1 MYHSLKNFKPLGCL
15 GRILNCEEFTK
26 ECAMAEQPST
36 QSLMKI
42 VEEIVFAPIFSNAY
56 RPGEDVDIYNSIGE
70 LLYNIAQITQSNN
83 FMILYCLSTI
93 AFFIKQWFYITR
105 EKNCINQACKYA
117 TRDVK
122 IESLDENGTPAAKLE
137 SLDENEF
144 LNTGKRRKEV
154 IFKFN
159 FSRINDAI
167 CQNAIFKH
175 HWSEFTEALVHSD
188 DNDTP
193 VQNSHPAAFFFNED
207 TIILPNYRAA
217 SYTATPNYLTG
228 FGILGTFLGLAG
240 GIYLASAGLSG
251 GFDADNTEKLRTALN
266 QLLSGAGLAF
276 MTSIVGLAC
285 SLLFAIREKYIIRE
299 LQKNLGDFVN
309 ALDERVHLITAEDVS
324 RQQFALQEEQRDLQE
339 EQRDLMQAF
348 VDHVGQNISDAINGI
363 FSKDMRP
370 LMEKMVSELC
380 SLRAERAT
388 ESQEVIS
395 NLTKDL
401 ADKIHSAAGK
411 EMDAFSAAF
420 AEMHSTLVPLLE
432 EYKESQGRG
441 LEASKAL
448 NETLQ
453 QIVNVHSSLHS
464 CIQRIESSTSVF
476 EEATAQTQRAIQAAT
491 EHTASAIEEFKS
503 CHSVITEEKSQQEL
517 HFEQQMLTI
526 KEHSATFLT
535 AWKESLIALDAQKK
549 HMEDSLDK
557 HTSSTHEHYEMVKN
571 QQYALEQLWKQYAE
585 RFENID
591 TALQNTFITLTEGLG
606 AYSKSTKDYIA
617 GLDEHL
623 ERAAAHLYSVVK
635 GLKEAVE
642 EWQDIREGMDAT
654 NASTEEKARD

>member
-1 MYHSLKNFKPLGCL
+1 M
-15 GRILNCEEFTK
+15 
-26 ECAMAEQPST
+26 Q
-36 QSLMKI
+36 
-42 VEEIVFAPIFSNAY
+42 
-56 RPGEDVDIYNSIGE
+56 IYNLFGE
-70 LLYNIAQITQSNN
+70 LLYFIAQITQSKC
-83 FMILYCLSTI
+83 FMILYCLGTI
-93 AFFIKQWFYITR
+93 AYFIKQRICIDR
-105 EKNCINQACKYA
+105 EKNCIIQACKDA
-117 TRDVK
+117 TRDV
-122 IESLDENGTPAAKLE
+122 KLE
-137 SLDENEF
+137 SLDENGAPAAGLESLDENKF
-144 LNTGKRRKEV
+144 PNAEKRRNE
-154 IFKFN
+154 IFFKYN
-159 FSRINDAI
+159 FSRINNAI

-175 HWSEFTEALVHSD
+175 HWSEFTESLVHSD
-188 DNDTP
+188 DNDNP

-207 TIILPNYRAA
+207 TIILPNYSAA

-285 SLLFAIREKYIIRE
+285 SLFFAFREKHTVRA
-299 LQKNLGDFVN
+299 LQQHLGDFVN

-324 RQQFALQEEQRDLQE
+324 RKQLALQEKQRDLQA
-339 EQRDLMQAF
+339 EQRDLMQTF
-348 VDHVGQNISDAINGI
+348 VDHVGQNISEAINGM
-363 FSKDMRP
+363 FSKEMQP

-380 SLRAERAT
+380 SLRSDRAT

-395 NLTKDL
+395 NLTKEL

-411 EMDAFSAAF
+411 EMDAFSSAF

-441 LEASKAL
+441 LEANKAL

-453 QIVNVHSSLHS
+453 QLVNVHSSLHS

-476 EEATAQTQRAIQAAT
+476 EEATTQTQRAIQATT

-503 CHSVITEEKSQQEL
+503 CHSVIAEERSQQEL
-517 HFEQQMLTI
+517 RFEQQMLTI
-526 KEHSATFLT
+526 KEHSATFLN
-535 AWKESLIALDAQKK
+535 AWNESLVALDAQKK

-571 QQYALEQLWKQYAE
+571 QQYALEQLWKRYAE

-617 GLDEHL
+617 GLDDHL
-623 ERAAAHLYSVVK
+623 ERAATHLHSVVR

-642 EWQDIREGMDAT
+642 EWQEMREDMDAT
-654 NASTEEKARD
+654 NASTEEKARG

>member
-1 MYHSLKNFKPLGCL
+1 M
-15 GRILNCEEFTK
+15 
-26 ECAMAEQPST
+26 
-36 QSLMKI
+36 
-42 VEEIVFAPIFSNAY
+42 
-56 RPGEDVDIYNSIGE
+56 DIYNFMRDIS
-70 LLYNIAQITQSNN
+70 LLTQNQY
-83 FMILYCLSTI
+83 FTVIYCLGTFAI
-93 AFFIKQWFYITR
+93 FIYLCCRKFEEGKRIV
-105 EKNCINQACKYA
+105 QACNEA
-117 TRDVK
+117 TRA
-122 IESLDENGTPAAKLE
+122 IEFESQDENVASAEGLE
-137 SLDENEF
+137 TQNDNAF
-144 LNTGKRRKEV
+144 PNAGKRRNE
-154 IFKFN
+154 IAFKYN
-159 FSRINDAI
+159 FSSINDAI

-175 HWSEFTEALVHSD
+175 YWSEFTESLVHSN
-188 DNDTP
+188 DNNTP
-193 VQNSHPAAFFFNED
+193 VRNSHSAAFFFNED
-207 TIILPNYRAA
+207 TIILPNYSAA
-217 SYTATPNYLTG
+217 TYIASPNYLTG
-228 FGILGTFLGLAG
+228 LGILGTFIGLAG

-276 MTSIVGLAC
+276 MTSIVGLIC
-285 SLLFAIREKYIIRE
+285 SLIFAVCEKRTFRA
-299 LQKNLGDFVN
+299 LQKHLGDFVN
-309 ALDERVHLITAEDVS
+309 ALDARVHLITAEDIS
-324 RQQFALQEEQRDLQE
+324 RQQLALQE
-339 EQRDLMQAF
+339 EQRDLMQSF
-348 VDHVGQNISDAINGI
+348 VDDVGQNISEAINGM
-363 FSKDMRP
+363 FSNGMQP
-370 LMEKMVSELC
+370 LLEKMVSELC
-380 SLRAERAT
+380 SLRSDRAT

-395 NLTKDL
+395 NLTKEL

-453 QIVNVHSSLHS
+453 QLVNVHSSLHS

-476 EEATAQTQRAIQAAT
+476 EEATTQTQRAIQAAT

-503 CHSVITEEKSQQEL
+503 CHSVIAEERSQQEL
-517 HFEQQMLTI
+517 RFEQQMLTI
-526 KEHSATFLT
+526 QEHSAIFLN
-535 AWKESLIALDAQKK
+535 AWKESLVALDAQKK

-571 QQYALEQLWKQYAE
+571 QQYALEQLWKRYAE

-591 TALQNTFITLTEGLG
+591 TALQNTFITLTDGLG

-617 GLDEHL
+617 GLDDHL
-623 ERAAAHLYSVVK
+623 ERAAAHLYSVVR

-654 NASTEEKARD
+654 NASTEEKTRG

>member
-1 MYHSLKNFKPLGCL
+1 MGIYNLLSELAHYAAQLTQSQYFTFIYCL
-15 GRILNCEEFTK
+15 GTFI
-26 ECAMAEQPST
+26 
-36 QSLMKI
+36 
-42 VEEIVFAPIFSNAY
+42 
-56 RPGEDVDIYNSIGE
+56 
-70 LLYNIAQITQSNN
+70 
-83 FMILYCLSTI
+83 
-93 AFFIKQWFYITR
+93 FFIIQLFCIDR
-105 EKNCINQACKYA
+105 EKTCIIQACKDA
-117 TRDVK
+117 TRDV
-122 IESLDENGTPAAKLE
+122 KLE
-137 SLDENEF
+137 SLDENGSPAVEVESQTENEF
-144 LNTGKRRKEV
+144 PNTGKRRKEI
-154 IFKFN
+154 IFKYN
-159 FSRINDAI
+159 FSSINDAI
-167 CQNAIFKH
+167 CQNDIFKH
-175 HWSEFTEALVHSD
+175 HWSEFTESLVHSN
-188 DNDTP
+188 DNNTP
-193 VQNSHPAAFFFNED
+193 VRNSHSAAFFFNED
-207 TIILPNYRAA
+207 TIILPNYSAA
-217 SYTATPNYLTG
+217 TYTASPNYLTG

-285 SLLFAIREKYIIRE
+285 SLIFAFREKYIVRD
-299 LQKNLGDFVN
+299 LQKHLGDFVN
-309 ALDERVHLITAEDVS
+309 ALDERVHLITAEDIS
-324 RQQFALQEEQRDLQE
+324 RQQLALQE
-339 EQRDLMQAF
+339 EQRDLMQSF
-348 VDHVGQNISDAINGI
+348 VDDVGHNISEAINGM
-363 FSKDMRP
+363 FSNGMQP

-380 SLRAERAT
+380 SLRSDRAT

-395 NLTKDL
+395 NLTKEL

-411 EMDAFSAAF
+411 EMDAFSSAF

-453 QIVNVHSSLHS
+453 QLVTVHSSLHS

-476 EEATAQTQRAIQAAT
+476 EEATTQTQRAIQAAT

-503 CHSVITEEKSQQEL
+503 CHSVIAEERSQQEL
-517 HFEQQMLTI
+517 RFEQQMLTI
-526 KEHSATFLT
+526 QEHSATFLN
-535 AWKESLIALDAQKK
+535 AWKESLVALDAQKK

-571 QQYALEQLWKQYAE
+571 QQYALEQLWKRYAE

-591 TALQNTFITLTEGLG
+591 TALQNTFVTLTEGLG

-617 GLDEHL
+617 GLDDHL
-623 ERAAAHLYSVVK
+623 ERAATHLHSVVR

-642 EWQDIREGMDAT
+642 EWQEMREDMDAT
-654 NASTEEKARD
+654 SASTEEKARG

>member
-1 MYHSLKNFKPLGCL
+1 MGIYNLLSELAHYAAQLTQSQYFTFIYCL
-15 GRILNCEEFTK
+15 GTFI
-26 ECAMAEQPST
+26 
-36 QSLMKI
+36 
-42 VEEIVFAPIFSNAY
+42 
-56 RPGEDVDIYNSIGE
+56 
-70 LLYNIAQITQSNN
+70 
-83 FMILYCLSTI
+83 
-93 AFFIKQWFYITR
+93 FFIIQLFCIDR
-105 EKNCINQACKYA
+105 EKTCIIQACKDA
-117 TRDVK
+117 TRDV
-122 IESLDENGTPAAKLE
+122 KLE
-137 SLDENEF
+137 SLDENGSPAVEVESQTENEF
-144 LNTGKRRKEV
+144 PNTGKRRKEI
-154 IFKFN
+154 IFKYN
-159 FSRINDAI
+159 FSSINDAI
-167 CQNAIFKH
+167 CQNDIFKH
-175 HWSEFTEALVHSD
+175 HWSEFTESLVHSN
-188 DNDTP
+188 DNNTP
-193 VQNSHPAAFFFNED
+193 VRNSHSAAFFFNED
-207 TIILPNYRAA
+207 TIILPNYSAA
-217 SYTATPNYLTG
+217 TYTASPNYLTG

-285 SLLFAIREKYIIRE
+285 SLIFAFREKYIVRD
-299 LQKNLGDFVN
+299 LQKHLGDFVN
-309 ALDERVHLITAEDVS
+309 ALDERVHLITAEDIS
-324 RQQFALQEEQRDLQE
+324 RQQLALQE
-339 EQRDLMQAF
+339 EQRDLMQSF
-348 VDHVGQNISDAINGI
+348 VDDVGHNISEAINGM
-363 FSKDMRP
+363 FSNGMQP

-380 SLRAERAT
+380 SLRSDRAT

-395 NLTKDL
+395 NLTKEL

-411 EMDAFSAAF
+411 EMDAFSSAF

-453 QIVNVHSSLHS
+453 QLVTVHSSLHS

-476 EEATAQTQRAIQAAT
+476 EEATTQTQRAIQAAT

-503 CHSVITEEKSQQEL
+503 CHSVIADERSQQEL
-517 HFEQQMLTI
+517 RFEQQMLTI
-526 KEHSATFLT
+526 QEHSATFLN
-535 AWKESLIALDAQKK
+535 AWKESLVALDAQKK

-571 QQYALEQLWKQYAE
+571 QQYALEQLWKRYAE

-591 TALQNTFITLTEGLG
+591 TALQNTFVTLTEGLG

-617 GLDEHL
+617 GLDDHL
-623 ERAAAHLYSVVK
+623 ERAATHLHSVVR

-642 EWQDIREGMDAT
+642 EWQEMREDMDAT
-654 NASTEEKARD
+654 NASTEEKARG

>member
-1 MYHSLKNFKPLGCL
+1 MGIYNLLSELAHYAAQLTQSQYFTFIYCL
-15 GRILNCEEFTK
+15 GTFI
-26 ECAMAEQPST
+26 
-36 QSLMKI
+36 
-42 VEEIVFAPIFSNAY
+42 
-56 RPGEDVDIYNSIGE
+56 
-70 LLYNIAQITQSNN
+70 
-83 FMILYCLSTI
+83 
-93 AFFIKQWFYITR
+93 FFIIQLFCIDR
-105 EKNCINQACKYA
+105 EKTCIIQACKDA
-117 TRDVK
+117 TRDV
-122 IESLDENGTPAAKLE
+122 KLE
-137 SLDENEF
+137 SLDENGSPAVEVESQTKNEF
-144 LNTGKRRKEV
+144 PNAGKRRKEI
-154 IFKFN
+154 IFKYN
-159 FSRINDAI
+159 FSSINDAI
-167 CQNAIFKH
+167 CQNDIFKH
-175 HWSEFTEALVHSD
+175 HWSEFTESLVHSN
-188 DNDTP
+188 DNNTP
-193 VQNSHPAAFFFNED
+193 VRNSHSAAFFFNED
-207 TIILPNYRAA
+207 TIILPNYSAA
-217 SYTATPNYLTG
+217 TYTASPNYLTG

-285 SLLFAIREKYIIRE
+285 SLIFAFREKYIVRD
-299 LQKNLGDFVN
+299 LQKHLGDFVN
-309 ALDERVHLITAEDVS
+309 ALDERVHLITAEDIS
-324 RQQFALQEEQRDLQE
+324 RQQLALQE
-339 EQRDLMQAF
+339 EQRDLMQSF
-348 VDHVGQNISDAINGI
+348 VDDVGHNISEAINGM
-363 FSKDMRP
+363 FSNGMQP

-380 SLRAERAT
+380 SLRSDRAT

-395 NLTKDL
+395 NLTKEL

-411 EMDAFSAAF
+411 EMDAFSSAF

-453 QIVNVHSSLHS
+453 QLVTVHSSLHS

-476 EEATAQTQRAIQAAT
+476 EEATTQTQRAIQAAT

-503 CHSVITEEKSQQEL
+503 CHSVIAEERSQQEL
-517 HFEQQMLTI
+517 RFEQQMLTI
-526 KEHSATFLT
+526 QEHSATFLN
-535 AWKESLIALDAQKK
+535 AWKESLVALDAQKK

-571 QQYALEQLWKQYAE
+571 QQYALEQLWKRYAE

-617 GLDEHL
+617 GLDDHL
-623 ERAAAHLYSVVK
+623 ERAATHLHSVVR

-642 EWQDIREGMDAT
+642 EWQEMREDMDAI
-654 NASTEEKARD
+654 NASTEEKARG

>member
-1 MYHSLKNFKPLGCL
+1 MQSC
-15 GRILNCEEFTK
+15 K
-26 ECAMAEQPST
+26 E
-36 QSLMKI
+36 
-42 VEEIVFAPIFSNAY
+42 
-56 RPGEDVDIYNSIGE
+56 
-70 LLYNIAQITQSNN
+70 
-83 FMILYCLSTI
+83 
-93 AFFIKQWFYITR
+93 
-105 EKNCINQACKYA
+105 A
-117 TRDVK
+117 TRAVK
-122 IESLDENGTPAAKLE
+122 SEIQNDDDIAAAVAGPQNENRLP
-137 SLDENEF
+137 NEE
-144 LNTGKRRKEV
+144 KRRNE
-154 IFKFN
+154 ITFKYN
-159 FSRINDAI
+159 FSKINDEL
-167 CQNAIFKH
+167 CKNAIFKH
-175 HWSEFTEALVHSD
+175 HWSEFTESLVHSN

-207 TIILPNYRAA
+207 TIIIPNYSAA
-217 SYTATPNYLTG
+217 TYTATPNYLTG

-285 SLLFAIREKYIIRE
+285 SLAFAFREKYIIRE
-299 LQKNLGDFVN
+299 LQKKLGDFVN

-324 RQQFALQEEQRDLQE
+324 RQQLALQE
-339 EQRDLMQAF
+339 EQRDLMQSF
-348 VDHVGQNISDAINGI
+348 VDDVGHNISEAINGM
-363 FSKDMRP
+363 FSSGMQP

-380 SLRAERAT
+380 SLRSDRAT

-395 NLTKDL
+395 NLTKEL

-441 LEASKAL
+441 LEASKAM
-448 NETLQ
+448 NDTLQ
-453 QIVNVHSSLHS
+453 QFANVHSSLSS

-491 EHTASAIEEFKS
+491 EHTSSVIEEFKS
-503 CHSVITEEKSQQEL
+503 CHSVIAEERSQQEL
-517 HFEQQMLTI
+517 RFEQQMLSI
-526 KEHSATFLT
+526 QEHSATFLN
-535 AWKESLIALDAQKK
+535 AWKESLVALDAQKK

-557 HTSSTHEHYEMVKN
+557 HTASTHEHYEMVKN
-571 QQYALEQLWKQYAE
+571 QQYALEQLWKRYTE

-617 GLDEHL
+617 GLDDHL
-623 ERAAAHLYSVVK
+623 ERAATHLHSVVR
-635 GLKEAVE
+635 GLKETVE
-642 EWQDIREGMDAT
+642 EWQEMRDDMDTT
-654 NASTEEKARD
+654 NTSTEEKARG

>member
-1 MYHSLKNFKPLGCL
+1 MDISNL
-15 GRILNCEEFTK
+15 LNNI
-26 ECAMAEQPST
+26 AHYAAQLT
-36 QSLMKI
+36 QSQY
-42 VEEIVFAPIFSNAY
+42 FTF
-56 RPGEDVDIYNSIGE
+56 IYCFGTFI
-70 LLYNIAQITQSNN
+70 
-83 FMILYCLSTI
+83 
-93 AFFIKQWFYITR
+93 FFIIQLFCIDR
-105 EKNCINQACKYA
+105 EKTYIIQACKDA
-117 TRDVK
+117 TRDV
-122 IESLDENGTPAAKLE
+122 KLE
-137 SLDENEF
+137 SLDENGSPAVEVESQTENEF
-144 LNTGKRRKEV
+144 PNAGKRRKEI
-154 IFKFN
+154 IFKYN
-159 FSRINDAI
+159 FSSINDAI
-167 CQNAIFKH
+167 CQNDIFKH
-175 HWSEFTEALVHSD
+175 HWSEFTESLVHSN
-188 DNDTP
+188 DNNTP
-193 VQNSHPAAFFFNED
+193 VRNSHSAAFFFNED
-207 TIILPNYRAA
+207 TIILPNYSAA
-217 SYTATPNYLTG
+217 TYTASPNYLTG

-285 SLLFAIREKYIIRE
+285 SLIFAFREKYIVRD
-299 LQKNLGDFVN
+299 LQKHLGDFVN
-309 ALDERVHLITAEDVS
+309 ALDERVHLITAEDIS
-324 RQQFALQEEQRDLQE
+324 RQQLALQE
-339 EQRDLMQAF
+339 EQRDLMQSF
-348 VDHVGQNISDAINGI
+348 VDDVGHNISEAINGM
-363 FSKDMRP
+363 FSNGMQP

-380 SLRAERAT
+380 SLRSDRAT

-395 NLTKDL
+395 NLTKEL

-411 EMDAFSAAF
+411 EMDAFSSAF

-453 QIVNVHSSLHS
+453 QLVTVHSSLHS

-476 EEATAQTQRAIQAAT
+476 EEATTQTQRAIQAAT

-503 CHSVITEEKSQQEL
+503 CHSVIAEERSQQEL
-517 HFEQQMLTI
+517 RFEQQMLTI
-526 KEHSATFLT
+526 QEHSATFLN
-535 AWKESLIALDAQKK
+535 AWKESLVALDAQKK

-571 QQYALEQLWKQYAE
+571 QQYALEQLWKRYAE

-617 GLDEHL
+617 GLDDHL
-623 ERAAAHLYSVVK
+623 ERAATHLHSVVR

-642 EWQDIREGMDAT
+642 EWQEMREDMDAT
-654 NASTEEKARD
+654 NASTEEKARG